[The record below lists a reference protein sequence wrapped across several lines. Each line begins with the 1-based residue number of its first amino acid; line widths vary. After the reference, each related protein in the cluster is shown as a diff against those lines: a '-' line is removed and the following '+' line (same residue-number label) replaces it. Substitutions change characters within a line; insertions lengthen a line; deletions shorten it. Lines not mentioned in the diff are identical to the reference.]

1 MKTNTTYDSSQLA
14 QLAKEWLEK
23 NGWKVIQGLHGTW
36 KVRRDRG
43 LLLGDEMLLY
53 THAELITFARQKGY
67 EVKA

>member
-1 MKTNTTYDSSQLA
+1 MIDA

-23 NGWKVIQGLHGTW
+23 KGWKVIQGLHGTW

-53 THAELITFARQKGY
+53 TDADLIAFAKSKGF
-67 EVKA
+67 EVEG